1 MSKEYDSEIEDFN
14 EYLECD
20 YIHKGGELYECP
32 GGHIW
37 HISDIIEEWERL
49 LNEYNNTGGNL

>member
-1 MSKEYDSEIEDFN
+1 MSKEYNSEIEYFE
-14 EYLECD
+14 EYLECE
-20 YIHKGGELYECP
+20 YEHLYGEMYECP

-49 LNEYNNTGGNL
+49 LNEYNNTGGEL